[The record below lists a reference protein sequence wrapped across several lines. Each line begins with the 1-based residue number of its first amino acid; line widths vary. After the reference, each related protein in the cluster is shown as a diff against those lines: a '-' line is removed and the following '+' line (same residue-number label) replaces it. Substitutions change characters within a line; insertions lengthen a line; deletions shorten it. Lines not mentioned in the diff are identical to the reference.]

1 MSTSNL
7 KVMPVACLTGK
18 QFFIPSYQRGYRWTK
33 EQAIQLLE
41 DLDEFNGRLHY
52 ASEFY
57 CLQPVVV
64 RARGNDEWEVID
76 GQQRLTTLKIILK
89 CLKSFIPSLEL
100 PSYSICYETRE
111 TSADFLEHI
120 DTKTEEQAQGNIDY
134 YHMYQVY
141 QAVKEWLKA
150 NPGSLYCL
158 LQLLAEESEQRIN
171 ARIIWYEV
179 SQETD
184 AIDVFSRLNIG
195 KIPLTESELIKAL
208 FLRRGNFSDEA
219 ASTDQII
226 LATEWDNIERRLRRA
241 DFWGFLLPNKKG
253 SQYSNRIDLIFS
265 LLAEQAGEG
274 KKKPHLWYE
283 ERLRGGEES
292 VSQLWLEV
300 KDCFRHLEE
309 CYQDHTCYHYVGY
322 LTIGLGVGLADILR
336 LKRGKGRSAFVDSLK
351 GEVRSRLSLSR
362 DKFNGLSYEEDKDAI
377 RRVLLLF
384 NIATILGG
392 DKSDMRF
399 PFDRYQE
406 DQWDIEHIRSRAGDS
421 RRSHSQ
427 KVAVLEDIKA
437 YLASV
442 PKCSDDEKAL
452 LDEVKHTLQLLKD
465 NKPADDKDFEECW
478 SGPLRL
484 IGELEEFDGVD
495 GLGNLTLLDS
505 HTNRSYGNSPFVIK
519 RARII
524 SNDKQGIW
532 APPTTR
538 NVFLKYYS
546 KSVGNALAWTKRDAQ
561 DYMNEI
567 DQVLTDF
574 ITE

>member
-41 DLDEFNGRLHY
+41 DLDEFNGRLHC

-89 CLKSFIPSLEL
+89 CLKNFMAFVEL

-120 DTKTEEQAQGNIDY
+120 ATKTEEQAQSNIDY

-141 QAVKEWLKA
+141 QAVQEWLRVHPSSMA
-150 NPGSLYCL
+150 SL
-158 LQLLAEESEQRIN
+158 LQLLTEESEQRIN
-171 ARIIWYEV
+171 ARIIWYEAG
-179 SQETD
+179 QETD

-208 FLRRGNFSDEA
+208 FLRRGNFSDAA
-219 ASTDQII
+219 ASADQII

-253 SQYSNRIDLIFS
+253 NQYSNRIDLIFS

-283 ERLRGGEES
+283 ERLRGEEES

-309 CYQDHTCYHYVGY
+309 CYEDHTCYHYVGY
-322 LTIGLGVGLADILR
+322 LTIGLGLGLADILR
-336 LKRGKGRSAFVDSLK
+336 LKKGVGRSTFIKNLK
-351 GEVRSRLSLSR
+351 EEIKTRLQLKK
-362 DKFNGLSYEEDKDAI
+362 DGLSGLDYEKDKANI

-392 DKSDMRF
+392 GKSDMRF
-399 PFDRYQE
+399 PFDRYQD
-406 DQWDIEHIRSRAGDS
+406 DQWDIEHIRSRADDS
-421 RRSHSQ
+421 RRSDSQ
-427 KVAVLEDIKA
+427 KVVLLGEIEA
-437 YLASV
+437 YLQSV
-442 PKCSDDEKAL
+442 PKRNEDESML
-452 LDEVKHTLQLLKD
+452 LDKVKDILQLMRD
-465 NKPADDKDFEECW
+465 NKPADVEECW
-478 SGPLRL
+478 SSFLRL
-484 IGELEEFDGVD
+484 VGEHEEFEGSD

-505 HTNRSYGNSPFVIK
+505 HTNRSYGNSPFVLK

-524 SNDKQGIW
+524 SNDKQGRW

-546 KSVGNALAWTKRDAQ
+546 QSVGNALAWTEQDAQ
-561 DYMNEI
+561 DYLHEI
-567 DQVLTDF
+567 NQVLTDF